1 MATNYLNKSS
11 LSRNIQDKNLKDKEE
26 VDVVDKTGKVTGKAT
41 RSQVYKEGLLH
52 PAVNIVVINKE
63 GQIFIQR
70 RSAKKILPLYWD
82 ISASEH
88 VKSGEDNKSAA
99 IRGLKE
105 ELSITASVKL
115 LRERHIQRNEYITKE
130 VCLIEY
136 ELVELY
142 GAIYDSKIEVNQEEV
157 SEGKFISFE
166 DLNESIK
173 TDQIK
178 FSPWG
183 LEEINYLLENPIVI
197 SELICQT

>member
-1 MATNYLNKSS
+1 MTIDY
-11 LSRNIQDKNLKDKEE
+11 QDKNLKDKEK
-26 VDVVDKTGKVTGKAT
+26 VDVVDQTGKVIGKAS

-52 PAVNIVVINKE
+52 PAVNIVVFNKK

-70 RSAKKILPLYWD
+70 RGLKKILPLYWD

-99 IRGLKE
+99 QRGLKE
-105 ELSITASVKL
+105 ELSITANVAL
-115 LRERHIQRNEYITKE
+115 LRKKHIQRNEYITKDI
-130 VCLIEY
+130 CFIEN

-142 GAIYDSKIEVNQEEV
+142 GAIYDGRIEVNPKEV

-166 DLNESIK
+166 KINKLITSS
-173 TDQIK
+173 QIK

-183 LEEINYLLENPIVI
+183 LEEINYFLENPSII
-197 SELICQT
+197 SELIHQS